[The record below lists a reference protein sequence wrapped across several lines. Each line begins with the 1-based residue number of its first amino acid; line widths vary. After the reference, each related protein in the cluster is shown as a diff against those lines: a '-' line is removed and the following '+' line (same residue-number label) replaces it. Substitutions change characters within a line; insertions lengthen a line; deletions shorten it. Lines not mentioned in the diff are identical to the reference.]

1 MIFGTFFTITGDNV
15 STMLGYVQGLITDM
29 IPLILPVV
37 AVGIGMLVIWVL
49 IKALTGR

>member
-1 MIFGTFFTITGDNV
+1 MILGTFFTITTENV
-15 STMLGYVQGLITDM
+15 STMLGYVQALITDL

-37 AVGIGMLVIWVL
+37 AVGIGMLVIWIL